1 MSREALVLLVCCC
14 DFRDGAERL
23 IPSKSLRN
31 AVIRAFPGLLCILRM
46 CAPRRAAA
54 VVRPRGREKSA
65 DRRRRILISRLLI
78 IRASVPRRKSPF
90 PAYFKGFPAVSP
102 LIPPYPAFLKY
113 PVSPQKRCKFLTLM
127 LALLL
132 LLQSSALAADKGK
145 TVTVTLPTFAVTLN
159 DTKIDSAHSEYP
171 LIVYRD
177 ITYFPMTY
185 HASRFLHLKSNWY
198 QTEPKGTLFVGYSDA
213 SEDTWTDTPATSKNT
228 VTAKATVADY
238 QIAVNT
244 VDKGKCLDN
253 SAEPYPLLNFRGV
266 TYFPLTWRFA
276 VEEFGWEYHFDAK
289 SGLSIRSA
297 EQFRPE
303 LEDALLASSA
313 PSAALVQK
321 TYFYGAD
328 KSEYAGVPYSNLAG
342 ATFVYRRSGEA
353 AVTIK
358 AQELFSD
365 GEYYFDCQDSENAPV
380 LSGGVLTLSARRT
393 DSAGQATVTLKIDL
407 RSGTLLP

>member
-1 MSREALVLLVCCC
+1 M
-14 DFRDGAERL
+14 
-23 IPSKSLRN
+23 
-31 AVIRAFPGLLCILRM
+31 
-46 CAPRRAAA
+46 
-54 VVRPRGREKSA
+54 
-65 DRRRRILISRLLI
+65 
-78 IRASVPRRKSPF
+78 
-90 PAYFKGFPAVSP
+90 
-102 LIPPYPAFLKY
+102 
-113 PVSPQKRCKFLTLM
+113 KRCKFLTLM

-342 ATFVYRRSGEA
+342 ATFVYRRSGGA

-365 GEYYFDCQDSENAPV
+365 GEYYFDCQDSENAPM
-380 LSGGVLTLSARRT
+380 LSAGVLTLSARRT

>member
-1 MSREALVLLVCCC
+1 M
-14 DFRDGAERL
+14 
-23 IPSKSLRN
+23 
-31 AVIRAFPGLLCILRM
+31 
-46 CAPRRAAA
+46 
-54 VVRPRGREKSA
+54 
-65 DRRRRILISRLLI
+65 
-78 IRASVPRRKSPF
+78 
-90 PAYFKGFPAVSP
+90 
-102 LIPPYPAFLKY
+102 
-113 PVSPQKRCKFLTLM
+113 KRCKFLALM
-127 LALLL
+127 SALLL
-132 LLQSSALAADKGK
+132 LLQSSVLAANTGA

-185 HASRFLHLKSNWY
+185 HASRFLHLKSSWY

-213 SEDTWTDTPATSKNT
+213 SEDTWIDTPAAGRNAS
-228 VTAKATVADY
+228 TAKATVADY

-244 VDKGKCLDN
+244 VDKSEFLDN

-276 VEEFGWEYHFDAK
+276 AEEFGWDYRFDTK
-289 SGLSIRSA
+289 TGLSIRST

-303 LEDALLASSA
+303 LEDSLLANSA

-321 TYFYGAD
+321 TYFYSAD
-328 KSEYAGVPYSNLAG
+328 KSEYAGVPYSNLSG

-353 AVTIK
+353 ALTLK
-358 AQELFSD
+358 AEDLFSD
-365 GEYYFDCQDSENAPV
+365 GEYYYDCQDGTNAPV
-380 LSGGVLTLSARRT
+380 LSDGVLTLSARQM
-393 DSAGQATVTLKIDL
+393 DSTGQTTVRLKIDL

>member
-1 MSREALVLLVCCC
+1 M
-14 DFRDGAERL
+14 
-23 IPSKSLRN
+23 
-31 AVIRAFPGLLCILRM
+31 
-46 CAPRRAAA
+46 
-54 VVRPRGREKSA
+54 
-65 DRRRRILISRLLI
+65 
-78 IRASVPRRKSPF
+78 
-90 PAYFKGFPAVSP
+90 
-102 LIPPYPAFLKY
+102 
-113 PVSPQKRCKFLTLM
+113 KRCKFLTLM

-276 VEEFGWEYHFDAK
+276 VEEFGW
-289 SGLSIRSA
+289 SITLT
-297 EQFRPE
+297 PK
-303 LEDALLASSA
+303 
-313 PSAALVQK
+313 AA
-321 TYFYGAD
+321 
-328 KSEYAGVPYSNLAG
+328 
-342 ATFVYRRSGEA
+342 
-353 AVTIK
+353 
-358 AQELFSD
+358 
-365 GEYYFDCQDSENAPV
+365 
-380 LSGGVLTLSARRT
+380 
-393 DSAGQATVTLKIDL
+393 
-407 RSGTLLP
+407 

>member
-1 MSREALVLLVCCC
+1 M
-14 DFRDGAERL
+14 
-23 IPSKSLRN
+23 
-31 AVIRAFPGLLCILRM
+31 
-46 CAPRRAAA
+46 
-54 VVRPRGREKSA
+54 
-65 DRRRRILISRLLI
+65 
-78 IRASVPRRKSPF
+78 
-90 PAYFKGFPAVSP
+90 
-102 LIPPYPAFLKY
+102 
-113 PVSPQKRCKFLTLM
+113 KRCKFLTLM

-276 VEEFGWEYHFDAK
+276 RGEFGWEYHFDAK

-297 EQFRPE
+297 EQFRP
-303 LEDALLASSA
+303 SSRTRCLQA
-313 PSAALVQK
+313 P
-321 TYFYGAD
+321 
-328 KSEYAGVPYSNLAG
+328 
-342 ATFVYRRSGEA
+342 RRLPRWCRRRIFTARTSLSTRAFPIPIWPVRPSSTAEA
-353 AVTIK
+353 AR
-358 AQELFSD
+358 Q
-365 GEYYFDCQDSENAPV
+365 
-380 LSGGVLTLSARRT
+380 R
-393 DSAGQATVTLKIDL
+393 
-407 RSGTLLP
+407 